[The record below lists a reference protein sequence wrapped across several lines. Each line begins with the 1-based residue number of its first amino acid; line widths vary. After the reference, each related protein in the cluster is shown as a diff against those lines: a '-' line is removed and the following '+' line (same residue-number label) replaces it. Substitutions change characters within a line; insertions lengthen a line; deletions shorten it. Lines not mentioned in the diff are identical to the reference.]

1 MEIPKDWKIVP
12 LVHEGKKKISITFEK
27 NQQSILLVRKIPG
40 ARWCYSLKRWLVND
54 NTQVRH
60 LLGMEQ
66 YDRVRDIAN
75 SCGNLNAEQKAALN
89 RLIDYMRNYR
99 YSESTIR
106 SYVQTLSVFFEYYP
120 NEPLQSISNEHLID
134 FNRDY
139 VLRKKLSASYQS
151 QFVNA
156 LKLLYG
162 QIIQSKIDVEKLVR
176 PKKPFQLP
184 KVLSE
189 EEVAAILNACDN
201 SKHHMML
208 SLMYSA
214 GLRRGEL
221 LNLMITDIDSNRMVI
236 QIRSGK
242 GAKDRLV
249 PLSPRI
255 LELLRE
261 YYRQYKPSQWL
272 FEGQYGGRYSERS
285 IELVI
290 KKAVEAAGIRKNI
303 NLHMLRH
310 SYATHLMESG
320 TNLRYIQ
327 ELLGHK
333 SPKTTQIYTH
343 VSRDMLSKVT
353 SPFDKLNLGGGGKTK
368 KTK

>member
-75 SCGNLNAEQKAALN
+75 SCCNLNAEQKAALN

-201 SKHHMML
+201 TKHHMML